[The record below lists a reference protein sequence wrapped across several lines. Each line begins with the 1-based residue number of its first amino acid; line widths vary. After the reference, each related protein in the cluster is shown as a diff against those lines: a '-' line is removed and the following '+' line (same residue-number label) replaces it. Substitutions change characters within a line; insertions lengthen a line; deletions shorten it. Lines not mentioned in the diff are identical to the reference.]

1 MVVMPVSA
9 LLGFAGGIN
18 IYLGVFISLLVN
30 LFMLWLLYNALI
42 ETLKAKADTVKIV
55 SYVLIAL
62 FVLMM
67 ISSIVTY
74 RKANQFMEGFKNSDF
89 KEMMKDLEKET
100 K

>member
-1 MVVMPVSA
+1 
-9 LLGFAGGIN
+9 
-18 IYLGVFISLLVN
+18 
-30 LFMLWLLYNALI
+30 
-42 ETLKAKADTVKIV
+42 
-55 SYVLIAL
+55 
-62 FVLMM
+62 MM